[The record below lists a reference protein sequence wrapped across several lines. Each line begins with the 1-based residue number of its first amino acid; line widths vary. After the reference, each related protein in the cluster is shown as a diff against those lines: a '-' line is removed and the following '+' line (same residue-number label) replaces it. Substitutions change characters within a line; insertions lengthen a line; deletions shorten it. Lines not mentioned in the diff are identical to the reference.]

1 MHRVQKTVFM
11 IKGVVIGLKKLFVFT
26 VAAVF
31 LSACGTSGTGGGSGD
46 APKAE
51 DKLSVPV
58 EGMEEAKGFITDI
71 DGDRVLV
78 NDIYYTIDD
87 ETHFVSIG
95 DGAERELE
103 SGDLEKGM
111 RADVYHSGMI
121 ARSFP
126 GQGHA
131 AVFVVPKDDLS
142 KRQTEA
148 FQAFLEKEGN
158 GFVLLGKPELG
169 EDTIKFD
176 CTIVESNE
184 TYTVELDVESH
195 EYTKE
200 PKSE

>member
-1 MHRVQKTVFM
+1 M
-11 IKGVVIGLKKLFVFT
+11 KKLLFCT
-26 VAAVF
+26 AAAVF
-31 LSACGTSGTGGGSGD
+31 LSACGTSGTDGGSGGSAD
-46 APKAE
+46 APKDE

-71 DGDRVLV
+71 DEDRVLV

-103 SGDLEKGM
+103 LSDLEKGM

-121 ARSFP
+121 AKSFP

-131 AVFVVPKDDLS
+131 SVFVVPKDDLS
-142 KRQTEA
+142 QRQTEA
-148 FQAFLEKEGN
+148 FQAFLEKEGSD
-158 GFVLLGKPELG
+158 FVLLGKPELG
-169 EDTIKFD
+169 KDLIKFD
-176 CTIVESNE
+176 YTIVESNE
-184 TYTVELDVESH
+184 TYTVELDIESH